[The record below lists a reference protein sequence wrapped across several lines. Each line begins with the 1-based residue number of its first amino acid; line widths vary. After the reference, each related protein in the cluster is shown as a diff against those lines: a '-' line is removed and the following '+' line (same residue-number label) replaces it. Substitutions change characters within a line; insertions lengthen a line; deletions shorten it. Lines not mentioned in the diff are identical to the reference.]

1 MARRGKKRQA
11 EESHGHERWLITYAD
26 LITLL
31 LVFFV
36 IMYAMSKIDIAKF
49 DVIAQSLSFQFKK
62 SDTLLPH
69 GNGFMK
75 QSGPGA
81 GSGGDAS
88 KKNDSANEEQ
98 FPAAKTKEEIIK
110 NAQYQEQVLQELKEK
125 LSNYVE
131 ANNLQTQIH
140 VTDTPRGIVVTLNDL
155 FLFDLGKAEL
165 KQPSFALLDKLAT
178 FLPTLNSKV
187 SIEGHTD
194 NLPITTGALY
204 KDNWDL
210 SYARSKSVLDYFV
223 KQKLPGNMFVVQANA
238 DTKPAVPNDT
248 PEHRQQNR
256 RVEIVV
262 LRDQVNP
269 DIEAPAAASASP
281 IATPTT
287 GAVTAAR

>member
-1 MARRGKKRQA
+1 MARRGKRKAAA
-11 EESHGHERWLITYAD
+11 EDHGGNERWLITYAD

-69 GNGFMK
+69 GNGFLK

-88 KKNDSANEEQ
+88 KKNDSTEEEQ

-110 NAQYQEQVLQELKEK
+110 DAQRQEQVLQELKEK

-140 VTDTPRGIVVTLNDL
+140 VTDTPRGIAVTLEDL
-155 FLFDLGKAEL
+155 FLFDLGKADL
-165 KQPSFALLDKLAT
+165 KQPSFPLLDKLAT

-194 NLPITTGALY
+194 NLPLTTGALY

-210 SYARSKSVLDYFV
+210 SYYRSKSVLDYFV
-223 KQKLPGNMFVVQANA
+223 KQKLPDNMFVIQAKA
-238 DTKPAVPNDT
+238 DTEPVAPNDT

-262 LRDQVNP
+262 LRDQVDPN
-269 DIEAPAAASASP
+269 AAA
-281 IATPTT
+281 ATDT
-287 GAVTAAR
+287 AVKAE